1 MTSFD
6 DYSRINRTYGRQYKP
21 YAIRRDLVERW
32 VLSFALYLSLWRATG
47 MWYGLPANF
56 ADGEGLDPMPM
67 KILLYSLIPL
77 CGLYAV
83 INPKVAITLLRM
95 PPLLYFVAA
104 TCIAS
109 LFVSLNVTASVK
121 GLAATLVLAL
131 PSILYR
137 ARYGGPQTLKVF
149 AKFAIIAAFANIAYT
164 VAFPQ
169 FAIMRGSYD
178 GMVKG
183 LFYHKNGLGQF
194 CAISFVCLISTTKHH
209 FFSYSNL
216 IRLAAMACLLA
227 LIVLTRSSTAVVLT
241 MVGSGLV
248 FWLKP
253 IHLIGS
259 KAARVGVVA
268 TIFISL
274 FIVVPSIYLTVANTI
289 AEAFGKDIT
298 FSGRTLI
305 WEQLIPLIHDR
316 PLFGYGFA
324 MFRQPEVMEQFVTG
338 TWDARSTHNT
348 YLELA
353 LNIGIPGAVAWVA
366 FVIARM
372 FTKLSN
378 GTGTALDTSTRR
390 KEVVII
396 LLVMFGALTE
406 AGMMLAPLFVWP
418 HLVAS
423 LSEYKPWSR
432 RKLTPHSIESSSSTF
447 N

>member
-6 DYSRINRTYGRQYKP
+6 DYARLNRTYGRRYKP
-21 YAIRRDLVERW
+21 YAIRRDIVEKW
-32 VLSFALYLSLWRATG
+32 VLSFAVYLSLWRATG

-56 ADGEGLDPMPM
+56 TEGAELDPVPM
-67 KILLYSLIPL
+67 KILLYVLIPL
-77 CGLYAV
+77 CALHTL
-83 INPKVAITLLRM
+83 INPRVAINLLRM
-95 PPLLYFVAA
+95 SPLLYCVAA
-104 TCIAS
+104 ASIAS
-109 LFVSLNVTASVK
+109 LFVSLSVTASIK

-131 PSILYR
+131 PAILYR

-149 AKFAIIAAFANIAYT
+149 ANFAIVAAFANIAYT
-164 VAFPQ
+164 VVFPQ

-178 GMVKG
+178 GMLKG

-209 FFSYSNL
+209 FFRYSNL

-227 LIVLTRSSTAVVLT
+227 LIILTRSSTAVVLT

-274 FIVVPSIYLTVANTI
+274 FIVIPSIYLTVANTI

-316 PLFGYGFA
+316 PFFGYGFA
-324 MFRQPEVMEQFVTG
+324 MFRQPEVMAQFVSG

-353 LNIGIPGAVAWVA
+353 LNIGVPGAVAWVA

-378 GTGTALDTSTRR
+378 GTGTPLEMATRR

-423 LSEYKPWSR
+423 LSEYKSR
-432 RKLTPHSIESSSSTF
+432 NHRKSTPRSLSRQP
-447 N
+447 